1 MVTLCIDNRERYRIP
16 AFESYI
22 KSGKSK
28 IVDKIELDNYFT
40 DIHTPDLLVGIEYKK
55 DDLIES
61 IFSGLLDK
69 QLKELSEQ
77 VQYPYLFIGYEGL
90 GDTISNNVG
99 TNPDVILGKIASII
113 SRQKITVMFVS
124 DFLVPFTIKVVERFY
139 DDKTPVKISNYSP
152 IRNKSKRAKPSN
164 DEIKRHMVGD
174 IPRVGHGKSQRLLEH
189 YGNSLKSLG
198 DAPLEE
204 LANLKI
210 GKKRI
215 GEKLAERIK
224 EILK

>member
-1 MVTLCIDNRERYRIP
+1 MKLNIDNRERLRIP

-28 IVDKIELDNYFT
+28 IIDGVDLGNFFT

-55 DDLIES
+55 DDLMES
-61 IFSGLLDK
+61 IYSGLLDK
-69 QLKELSEQ
+69 QLKELSEH
-77 VQYPYLFIGYEGL
+77 VKYPYLFVGYEGL
-90 GDTISNNVG
+90 GDTILSNIG
-99 TNPDVILGKIASII
+99 TNPDVILGKFASII
-113 SRQKITVMFVS
+113 SRQKVTVMFVS

-152 IRNKSKRAKPSN
+152 IRNKHQKRKPSV

-174 IPRVGHGKSQRLLEH
+174 IPRVGHGRSQKLLEM
-189 YGNSLKSLG
+189 YDNSLRKLG

-204 LANLKI
+204 LSNLKI
-210 GKKRI
+210 GKNRM